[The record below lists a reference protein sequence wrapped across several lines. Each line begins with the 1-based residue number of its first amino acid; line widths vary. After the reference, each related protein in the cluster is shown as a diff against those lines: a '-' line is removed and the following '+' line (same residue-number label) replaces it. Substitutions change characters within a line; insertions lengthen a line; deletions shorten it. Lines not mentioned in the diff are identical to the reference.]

1 MDARTLAKST
11 KAIILASG
19 LIAATTVLGSAQD
32 APIPLGTPATVA
44 GTPTTVPLS
53 SWYVAPPSGQAL
65 LLGHTFDLT
74 SGNLLLFKNNDSI
87 SYTGSYANAK
97 AVDLLLN
104 TSNTSVVWYDQ
115 APVGTVVLTFS
126 DGTTLSTTLTAG
138 VNIREWRPASSI
150 TVNAVLPTSGSAP
163 AWTGTAQPAMG
174 GGTAVID
181 MLTIAAGGKTLTGVT
196 VHDTNTFGA
205 LKIQLSGL
213 TVELNTPTPPPT
225 PTPTPTCTMNDHA
238 GKVSA
243 TKAQNVPH
251 CVAEGKDAEKA
262 DAEKADAAEKADVAE
277 KADAETA
284 DRAAAKSSND

>member
-1 MDARTLAKST
+1 MDARTLAKSA
-11 KAIILASG
+11 KALILASG
-19 LIAATTVLGSAQD
+19 LIAASTVFGSAQD

-44 GTPTTVPLS
+44 LS

-74 SGNLLLFKNNDSI
+74 GGNLILFSNGQSV
-87 SYTGSYANAK
+87 SFTGSYANAK

-104 TSNTSVVWYDQ
+104 TSNTYVMWYDQ

-138 VNIREWRPASSI
+138 VNIREWRPASI
-150 TVNAVLPTSGSAP
+150 VTVNTVLPGSGSAT

-196 VHDTNTFGA
+196 VQDTNTFGA

-213 TVELNTPTPPPT
+213 TVELNAPTPPP
-225 PTPTPTCTMNDHA
+225 PPTCTMNDHA

-243 TKAQNVPH
+243 STAQNVPH
-251 CVAEGKDAEKA
+251 CIAKGKD
-262 DAEKADAAEKADVAE
+262 DA
-277 KADAETA
+277 TA
-284 DRAAAKSSND
+284 G

>member
-11 KAIILASG
+11 KALILASG
-19 LIAATTVLGSAQD
+19 LIAASTVLGSAQD

-44 GTPTTVPLS
+44 LS

-74 SGNLLLFKNNDSI
+74 AGNLILFSNNQSV
-87 SYTGSYANAK
+87 SFTGSYANAK

-104 TSNTSVVWYDQ
+104 TSNTYVTFYDQ
-115 APVGTVVLTFS
+115 AQVGTVVLTFS

-138 VNIREWRPASSI
+138 GNIREWRIGAGNTVTWINDPATTNVWSGFA
-150 TVNAVLPTSGSAP
+150 TDGSA
-163 AWTGTAQPAMG
+163 
-174 GGTAVID
+174 AVID
-181 MLTIAAGGKTLTGVT
+181 MLTIPAGGKTLTGVT

-205 LKIQLSGL
+205 LRIQLSGL
-213 TVELNTPTPPPT
+213 TVELNAPTLPPTPT

-251 CVAEGKDAEKA
+251 CIAKGKDAETA
-262 DAEKADAAEKADVAE
+262 DAEKTDAAAKADVAE
-277 KADAETA
+277 KVDAETA
-284 DRAAAKSSND
+284 DRAAARHSND

>member
-1 MDARTLAKST
+1 MDASTLAKSA
-11 KAIILASG
+11 KALILASG
-19 LIAATTVLGSAQD
+19 LIIASTVIGAAQD
-32 APIPLGTPATVA
+32 APVPLGTQATV
-44 GTPTTVPLS
+44 VLS

-74 SGNLLLFKNNDSI
+74 SGNLILLGNGQSASFS
-87 SYTGSYANAK
+87 GSYANAK

-104 TSNTSVVWYDQ
+104 TSNTYTVWYDQ

-126 DGTTLSTTLTAG
+126 DGTSLSTTLIAG
-138 VNIREWRPASSI
+138 VNIREWRPNSSI
-150 TVNAVLPTSGSAP
+150 TVNAVLPGSGSAQ

-181 MLTIAAGGKTLTGVT
+181 MLTIAAGGKTLTGIT
-196 VHDTNTFGA
+196 VNDTNTFGA
-205 LKIQLSGL
+205 LKMQLNGL
-213 TVELNTPTPPPT
+213 TVELNAPTPPPT

-243 TKAQNVPH
+243 EKAKNVPH
-251 CVAEGKDAEKA
+251 CIAKGKDAEKV
-262 DAEKADAAEKADVAE
+262 DTKTTDTEKTAIAK

-284 DRAAAKSSND
+284 DTTVAQGSND